1 MPSYIARVLPAA
13 ASRVAAMAKSSVAV
27 MAAFASA
34 ASIANRATSTRAAR
48 MAALA
53 VLTAATGVTPAAHA
67 AHAFSLYDT
76 PKYPPGFSHFDYQN
90 PDAPQGGEIYL
101 ANPDSRTSFDKFNP
115 FSMKG
120 VAAAGVSNLMF
131 ESLAITSADEVATMY
146 GLLAEDMQ
154 LAPDRMAMTFRLN
167 PKARFNNGDA
177 VTAEDVKYSF
187 DTLVSKGAPQFKM
200 IYADVKQCVVIDERT
215 VRFDFKSKNRELPL
229 IVGGMPVFSR
239 KWASGTPFDKIQLV
253 PPVAS
258 GPYRIERWD
267 LGRSISFKK
276 NPAYWGK
283 DLAARRGAFN
293 FERIAYRFYKDD
305 VARLE
310 AFMAGE
316 FDVVVEYRAKNWARM
331 YKGSKFENGE
341 IIKKT
346 LKHSNGAGMQ
356 AFVMNLRR
364 PIFKDPRVRQAL
376 GLALDFEWM
385 NRQLFYS
392 QYVRID
398 SFFSNS
404 ELAARGEPT
413 KGELALL
420 EPLRDKL
427 DAAVFGPVPVP
438 PTTHPPSSLRANL
451 MKARDLLKEAG
462 WTYRDGALRNAQG
475 EPFVFEILDDQS
487 ALSRIIAVY
496 VRNLEKLGIRVN
508 QRTADF
514 ALVQKRLEEFDFDM
528 TSQRFPDVTSPGNEM
543 FDMLGSK
550 AADEKGSSNYWGL
563 KDPAVDALVTSLVRA
578 ETRAELVSAA
588 RALDRVLLN
597 KYIVVPHWYSA
608 THRVA
613 WRNRFGMPEVMP
625 KYYQADPYVIS
636 SWWQS
641 KPRKA
646 D

>member
-1 MPSYIARVLPAA
+1 MLGRLFLTPHWAMIKILNSAVLVLATSFAPAA
-13 ASRVAAMAKSSVAV
+13 W
-27 MAAFASA
+27 
-34 ASIANRATSTRAAR
+34 
-48 MAALA
+48 
-53 VLTAATGVTPAAHA
+53 A

-76 PKYPPGFSHFDYQN
+76 PKYPPGFTHFAYQN
-90 PDAPQGGEIYL
+90 PEAPKGGDLYL

-131 ESLAITSADEVATMY
+131 ESLAISSADEVATMY
-146 GLLAEDMQ
+146 GLLADDMT
-154 LAPDRMAMTFRLN
+154 LAPDRMAMTFHLH

-177 VTAEDVKYSF
+177 VLAEDIKYSF
-187 DTLVSKGAPQFKM
+187 DTLVAKGAPQFKM
-200 IYADVKQCVVIDERT
+200 MYADVRQCVVIDAHT
-215 VRFDFKSKNRELPL
+215 VRFEFKTQNRELPL
-229 IVGGMPVFSR
+229 IVGAMPVFSR
-239 KWASGTPFDKIQLV
+239 QWAAGTAFDKIQLQA
-253 PPVAS
+253 PIAS
-258 GPYRIERWD
+258 GPYLIERYD
-267 LGRSISFKK
+267 LGRSIIFKR
-276 NPAYWGK
+276 NPAYWGT
-283 DLAARRGAFN
+283 DLPARKGSFN
-293 FERIAYRFYKDD
+293 FDRIVYRFYKDD

-316 FDVVVEYRAKNWARM
+316 FDVVVEYRAKNWARA
-331 YKGSKFENGE
+331 YKGPKFDKGE
-341 IIKKT
+341 LIKTT

-364 PIFKDPRVRQAL
+364 PQFQDPRVRHAL
-376 GLALDFEWM
+376 ALALDFEWM

-404 ELAARGEPT
+404 ELAARGTPSAA
-413 KGELALL
+413 ELALL
-420 EPLRDKL
+420 EPLRKQL
-427 DAAVFGPVPVP
+427 DPAVFGAVPVP
-438 PTTHPPSSLRANL
+438 PSTNPPASLRANL
-451 MKARDLLKEAG
+451 LQARELFRQAG
-462 WTYRDGALRNAQG
+462 WNYRDGALRNAQG
-475 EPFVFEILDDQS
+475 EVFSFEILDDQS

-496 VRNLEKLGIRVN
+496 VRNLEKLGIEVR

-514 ALVQKRLEEFDFDM
+514 ALVQKRMEEFDFDM

-563 KDPAVDALVTSLVRA
+563 KDPVVDTLVTSLVKANSRA
-578 ETRAELVSAA
+578 QLVAA
-588 RALDRVLLN
+588 SRALDRVLLH

-613 WRNRFGMPEVMP
+613 YRNRFGIPDVMP

-636 SWWQS
+636 SWWQVR
-641 KPRKA
+641 PR
-646 D
+646 

>member
-1 MPSYIARVLPAA
+1 MIKILNSAVLVLATSFAPAA
-13 ASRVAAMAKSSVAV
+13 W
-27 MAAFASA
+27 
-34 ASIANRATSTRAAR
+34 
-48 MAALA
+48 
-53 VLTAATGVTPAAHA
+53 A

-76 PKYPPGFSHFDYQN
+76 PKYPPGFTHFAYQN
-90 PDAPQGGEIYL
+90 PEAPKGGDLYL

-131 ESLAITSADEVATMY
+131 ESLAISSADEVATMY
-146 GLLAEDMQ
+146 GLLADDMT
-154 LAPDRMAMTFRLN
+154 LAPDRMAMTFHLH

-177 VTAEDVKYSF
+177 VLAEDIKYSF
-187 DTLVSKGAPQFKM
+187 DTLVAKGAPQFKM
-200 IYADVKQCVVIDERT
+200 MYADVRQCVVIDAHT
-215 VRFDFKSKNRELPL
+215 VRFEFKTQNRELPL
-229 IVGGMPVFSR
+229 IVGAMPVFSR
-239 KWASGTPFDKIQLV
+239 QWAAGTAFDKIQLQA
-253 PPVAS
+253 PIAS
-258 GPYRIERWD
+258 GPYLIERYD
-267 LGRSISFKK
+267 LGRSIIFKR
-276 NPAYWGK
+276 NPAYWGT
-283 DLAARRGAFN
+283 DLPARKGSFN
-293 FERIAYRFYKDD
+293 FDRIVYRFYKDD

-316 FDVVVEYRAKNWARM
+316 FDVVVEYRAKNWARA
-331 YKGSKFENGE
+331 YKGPKFDKGE
-341 IIKKT
+341 LIKTT

-364 PIFKDPRVRQAL
+364 PQFQDPRVRHAL
-376 GLALDFEWM
+376 ALALDFEWM

-404 ELAARGEPT
+404 ELAARGTPSAA
-413 KGELALL
+413 ELALL
-420 EPLRDKL
+420 EPLRKQL
-427 DAAVFGPVPVP
+427 DPAVFGAVPVP
-438 PTTHPPSSLRANL
+438 PSTNPPASLRANL
-451 MKARDLLKEAG
+451 LQARELFRQAG
-462 WTYRDGALRNAQG
+462 WNYRDGALRNAQG
-475 EPFVFEILDDQS
+475 EVFSFEILDDQS

-496 VRNLEKLGIRVN
+496 VRNLEKLGIEVR

-514 ALVQKRLEEFDFDM
+514 ALVQKRMEEFDFDM

-563 KDPAVDALVTSLVRA
+563 KDPVVDTLVTSLVKANSRA
-578 ETRAELVSAA
+578 QLVAA
-588 RALDRVLLN
+588 SRALDRVLLH

-613 WRNRFGMPEVMP
+613 YRNRFGIPDVMP

-636 SWWQS
+636 SWWQVR
-641 KPRKA
+641 PR
-646 D
+646 

>member
-1 MPSYIARVLPAA
+1 MPMYRHLARVLIAA
-13 ASRVAAMAKSSVAV
+13 AVACAPPVW
-27 MAAFASA
+27 
-34 ASIANRATSTRAAR
+34 
-48 MAALA
+48 
-53 VLTAATGVTPAAHA
+53 A

-76 PKYPPGFSHFDYQN
+76 PKYPPGFTHFDYLN
-90 PDAPQGGEIYL
+90 PDAPKGGEIFL

-120 VAAAGVSNLMF
+120 VAAAGVANLMF
-131 ESLAITSADEVATMY
+131 ESLAVTSADEVATMY
-146 GLLAEDMQ
+146 GLLAEDMV
-154 LAPDRMAMTFRLN
+154 LAPDRMAMTFRLH

-177 VTAEDVKYSF
+177 VTADDVKYSF
-187 DTLVSKGAPQFKM
+187 DTLVAKGAPQFKM
-200 IYADVKQCVVIDERT
+200 IYADVKQCTVLDERT
-215 VRFDFKSKNRELPL
+215 VRFEFKSRNRELPL

-239 KWASGTPFDKIQLV
+239 KWAAGTPFDKIQLV

-258 GPYRIERWD
+258 GPYLIDRFEV
-267 LGRSISFKK
+267 GRSISFRR
-276 NPAYWGK
+276 NPDYWGSE
-283 DLAARRGAFN
+283 LPVRRGAFN
-293 FERIAYRFYKDD
+293 FDRIVYRFYKDD

-331 YKGSKFENGE
+331 YKGPKFENGE
-341 IIKKT
+341 IIKRT

-364 PIFKDPRVRQAL
+364 PQFRDPRVRQAL
-376 GLALDFEWM
+376 GLAMDFEWM

-404 ELAARGEPT
+404 ELAARGKPSAA
-413 KGELALL
+413 ELALL
-420 EPLRDKL
+420 EPLRDQL
-427 DAAVFGPVPVP
+427 DPAVFGDVPVP
-438 PTTHPPSSLRANL
+438 PSTESPSSLRANL
-451 MKARDLLKEAG
+451 LKARALLKEAG
-462 WTYRDGALRNAQG
+462 WEYRDGALRNAKG
-475 EPFVFEILDDQS
+475 EPFTFEILDDQS

-496 VRNLEKLGIRVN
+496 VRNLEKLGIEVR

-563 KDPAVDALVTSLVRA
+563 KDPVVDRLVTALVQA
-578 ETRAELVSAA
+578 NTRAELVAA
-588 RALDRVLLN
+588 SRALDRVLLH
-597 KYIVVPHWYSA
+597 KHIVVPHWYSS

-613 WRNRFGMPEVMP
+613 YRNRFGMPAEMP

-636 SWWQS
+636 SWWQV
-641 KPRKA
+641 KARKQ